1 MRLLFFSLLFASTAF
16 AEDVTCTAL
25 VRNGKH
31 SLVEKKVSLP
41 HITSDDSFTGRYFKI
56 VESKNNEAIKLNDKN
71 LSLRACTVYYHLSK
85 ARQYFLDEFQDRHV
99 RNLRQLTIR
108 IEMPYSF
115 IDSSHFMDEKFKS
128 YNNSLTIPPSGRNR
142 VSEVEPWDYEVW
154 FAPKKSIKKKNAV
167 EQASRLLNSPA
178 AQENLRLGV
187 FTGVGSLMATQF
199 AQGVTL
205 TSLEGRMY
213 VQSLVVSMLA
223 VTVTPWAIEKT
234 SSLVKQSL
242 YLDTALIP
250 EVIYHEYAHVA
261 LARYLRPSH
270 HSSIIEGMAN
280 FFAADIGKTNAIL
293 KKTKGLS
300 KGLDKVDAKKKIM
313 FDSWME
319 DQSYAQYGFT
329 FGLLYDVQQALGSAD
344 GRDVIYRAHQKLS
357 ASSSVRHDLPRAIEE
372 AIKEKFPVSEHKKL
386 LMKLSLVW
394 QNRGL

>member
-1 MRLLFFSLLFASTAF
+1 MRLLFFSLLFASSAF
-16 AEDVTCTAL
+16 AQEVTCTAM
-25 VRNGKH
+25 VRDGKH
-31 SLVEKKVSLP
+31 RLTQEKVTLP
-41 HITSDDSFTGRYFKI
+41 YLTSEDSFTGRYFKI
-56 VESKNNEAIKLNDKN
+56 VEAKSNEPVKFNDKT
-71 LSLRACTVYYHLSK
+71 LALRACTVYHHLSK

-115 IDSSHFMDEKFKS
+115 IDSSHFMGEKFKS
-128 YNNSLTIPPSGRNR
+128 YNNSLTIPPSGKNR
-142 VSEVEPWDYEVW
+142 VSEVEPWDYEIW

-187 FTGVGSLMATQF
+187 FTGVGSLIATQF

-223 VTVTPWAIEKT
+223 VTVTPWALEKA
-234 SSLVKQSL
+234 SALIKQSL

-280 FFAADIGKTNAIL
+280 FFAADIGKTHAIL
-293 KKTKGLS
+293 KMTKGLS
-300 KGLDKVDAKKKIM
+300 KGLDTVDAKKKIM

-329 FGLLYDVQQALGSAD
+329 FGLLYDVQKALGSD
-344 GRDVIYRAHQKLS
+344 EGRDVIYRAHQKLS

-372 AIKEKFPVSEHKKL
+372 ATKEKFPVAEHKKL
-386 LMKLSLVW
+386 LTKLSLVW